1 MYVDRD
7 SYQRNMFKSFLKFN
21 PPSSP
26 FGFACMEN
34 FLSGFHPFNFMVPFV
49 IVRVGTSDC
58 LSG

>member
-1 MYVDRD
+1 MYVDHD
-7 SYQRNMFKSFLKFN
+7 SYQGNMFKSFLKFN

-34 FLSGFHPFNFMVPFV
+34 FLSGFHPFMVPFV
-49 IVRVGTSDC
+49 IVRVGTSDN